1 MLRVYNTGKLVVN
14 KANMLF
20 NMFVVKKKFSIR
32 SVRVDNGDTTFTIT
46 ETNTLTGDSVA
57 KTYNDGDEPEPENVI
72 LTVEIVHNSDGT
84 ITESVQEGNGEIET
98 KTYEPVE

>member
-32 SVRVDNGDTTFTIT
+32 SVRVDNGATFTIT

-57 KTYNDGDEPEPENVI
+57 RTYNDDDEPEPANVI
-72 LTVEIVHNSDGT
+72 LTVTIVHNSNGT
-84 ITESVQEGNGEIET
+84 ITESVQEGNGEI
-98 KTYEPVE
+98 KTTTYRPVE

>member
-32 SVRVDNGDTTFTIT
+32 SVRVDNGATFTIT

-57 KTYNDGDEPEPENVI
+57 RTYNDDEPANVR
-72 LTVEIVHNSDGT
+72 LTVEIVHNSDGS
-84 ITESVQEGNGEIET
+84 ITKSVQEGNGEIET
-98 KTYEPVE
+98 TTYIPIE